1 MSYQFLLPPRLC
13 PLFRASV
20 CCLGVAAVLAA
31 CSKPEPAP
39 EPIRAVKVLTVAP
52 SGLQATLEF
61 AGDVRA
67 QTESVLGFR
76 VAGKITKRQAELGQR
91 VKVGQV
97 LAQLDPKDYQLA
109 ADAARAQLVA
119 ATTNRDLASADYKR
133 YKELK
138 EQNFI
143 SGAQLEQRDGALK
156 SAQAQVQQAQA
167 QLSAQGNQAA
177 YTRLVS
183 DVAGVVTAVAAE
195 PGQVVAAGA
204 PVVRV
209 ARDGAR
215 DVVFVVPEDRVAA
228 VTLGSAVEVRVWASK
243 TTLEGRVREVAA
255 SADPMT
261 RTFQVKVSIDQKTA
275 PGLGTTVMVLPQAL
289 SLAGTPVIKL
299 PTSALKREAN
309 GTTAVWLVDP
319 ATMTVKSQ
327 PVVVATADGNETVI
341 ASGLQP
347 GMQVVAAGVH
357 VLADGQK
364 VSIYQSKPTPGQ
376 AAQAQAATQNVAPP
390 VAAPASA
397 AQ

>member
-1 MSYQFLLPPRLC
+1 MSHYFSLPPGVR
-13 PLFRASV
+13 PLFRARV
-20 CCLGVAAVLAA
+20 CAVGLVAVLAA
-31 CSKPEPAP
+31 CSKPEPEP

-52 SGLQATLEF
+52 SGMQATLEF
-61 AGDVRA
+61 AGEVRA
-67 QTESVLGFR
+67 QTESALGFR
-76 VAGKITKRQAELGQR
+76 VAGKITRRQAELGQR

-109 ADAARAQLVA
+109 ADAARAQLA
-119 ATTNRDLASADYKR
+119 AAATNRDLASADYKR

-143 SGAQLEQRDGALK
+143 SGAQLEQRDSALK
-156 SAQAQVQQAQA
+156 AAQAQVQQAQA
-167 QLSAQGNQAA
+167 QLSSQGNQAA

-183 DVAGVVTAVAAE
+183 DVSGVVTAVAAE
-195 PGQVVAAGA
+195 PGQVVAAGT

-215 DVVFVVPEDRVAA
+215 DVVFVVPEDRVAGI
-228 VTLGSAVEVRVWASK
+228 TLGSAVEVRVWASK
-243 TTLEGRVREVAA
+243 TTLEGKVREVAA
-255 SADPMT
+255 SADPVT
-261 RTFQVKVSIDQKTA
+261 RTFQVKVSIDEATA
-275 PGLGTTVMVLPQAL
+275 PGLGTTVSVLPKAL

-299 PTSALKREAN
+299 PTSALKQEAN
-309 GTTAVWLVDP
+309 GSTAVWLVEP
-319 ATMTVKSQ
+319 GTMTVKSQ
-327 PVVVATADGNETVI
+327 PVVVATADGNQTVI

-357 VLADGQK
+357 VLAEGQK
-364 VSIYQSKPTPGQ
+364 VSFYQSKVAP
-376 AAQAQAATQNVAPP
+376 AQQTSAKPAIENVAPV

>member
-1 MSYQFLLPPRLC
+1 MSHQFSSPPNLRS
-13 PLFRASV
+13 LFRASV
-20 CCLGVAAVLAA
+20 CCFGVAVVLAA

-39 EPIRAVKVLTVAP
+39 EPVRAVKVLTVAP
-52 SGLQATLEF
+52 SGMQATLEF
-61 AGDVRA
+61 AGEVRA
-67 QTESVLGFR
+67 QTESALGFR
-76 VAGKITKRQAELGQR
+76 VAGKITRRQAELGQR

-109 ADAARAQLVA
+109 ADAARAQLA
-119 ATTNRDLASADYKR
+119 SATTNRDLASADYKR

-143 SGAQLEQRDGALK
+143 SGAQLEQRESALK

-167 QLSAQGNQAA
+167 QLSSQGNQAA
-177 YTRLVS
+177 YTQLVS

-243 TTLEGRVREVAA
+243 TTLEGKVREVAA
-255 SADPMT
+255 SADPVT
-261 RTFQVKVSIDQKTA
+261 RTFQVKVAINAKTA
-275 PGLGTTVMVLPQAL
+275 PGLGTTVSVLPKAL
-289 SLAGTPVIKL
+289 SLVGTRVIKL
-299 PTSALKREAN
+299 PTSALKQEAD

-319 ATMTVKSQ
+319 ATMTVRPQ
-327 PVVVATADGNETVI
+327 QVVVATADGNEAVI

-347 GMQVVAAGVH
+347 GMQVVSAGVH
-357 VLADGQK
+357 VLTAGQK
-364 VSIYQSKPTPGQ
+364 VSIYQQKPTPEQTGS
-376 AAQAQAATQNVAPP
+376 AQEATESVVPP
-390 VAAPASA
+390 VAASASA

>member
-1 MSYQFLLPPRLC
+1 MSHSFFLPHSVR
-13 PLFRASV
+13 PLFRVS
-20 CCLGVAAVLAA
+20 LYGIGVVAVLVG
-31 CSKPEPAP
+31 CTKPAPAP

-52 SGLQATLEF
+52 SGMQASLEF
-61 AGDVRA
+61 AGEVRA
-67 QTESVLGFR
+67 QTESALGFR
-76 VAGKITKRQAELGQR
+76 VGGKLTQRQAELGQR

-109 ADAARAQLVA
+109 ADAARAQLA
-119 ATTNRDLASADYKR
+119 AAATNRDLASADYKR

-143 SGAQLEQRDGALK
+143 SGAQLEQRDSALK

-167 QLSAQGNQAA
+167 QLSSQGNQAA

-183 DVAGVVTAVAAE
+183 DVAGVVTAIAAE
-195 PGQVVAAGA
+195 PGQVVAAGT

-243 TTLEGRVREVAA
+243 TTLEGKVREVAA

-261 RTFQVKVSIDQKTA
+261 RTFQVKVAIDEKTA
-275 PGLGTTVMVLPQAL
+275 PALGTTVSVLPKAL
-289 SLAGTPVIKL
+289 SHAGTPVLKL
-299 PTSALKREAN
+299 PTSALKQEAN
-309 GTTAVWLVDP
+309 GRTAVWLVDP

-327 PVVVATADGNETVI
+327 PVVVATADGNLTVI

-357 VLADGQK
+357 VLSEGQK
-364 VSIYQSKPTPGQ
+364 VSFYQSK
-376 AAQAQAATQNVAPP
+376 VAPAQSVSAP
-390 VAAPASA
+390 AAIEAIAPPAAVSASA